1 MINDTLKQLQFI
13 SDTIIEL
20 FQQVEEELL
29 HKRPIANKMSVW
41 EVCVHLSQ
49 IPGAD
54 LRIQKEYTK
63 EQMTE
68 YYQTHMPDT
77 MEKVHVHFLEGM
89 YELVLYYNDLSKEE
103 LERRFTTYWGSEY
116 SVAEWFVQIVN
127 HLVHH
132 RSQLYQY
139 LLFLNRDVQIVLF
152 R

>member
-1 MINDTLKQLQFI
+1 MINDASKQLQFI

-20 FQQVEEELL
+20 FQQVDKELL

-54 LRIQKEYTK
+54 LHIQEEYSK
-63 EQMTE
+63 QQMTE
-68 YYQTHMPDT
+68 YYQTHMPNS
-77 MEKVHVHFLEGM
+77 METVISHFKDGIE
-89 YELVLYYNDLSKEE
+89 ELILYYNDLSKEE
-103 LERRFTTYWGSEY
+103 LERQFKTYWGSEY
-116 SVAEWFVQIVN
+116 SEAEWFVQIVN

-139 LLFLNRDVQIVLF
+139 FHLLNRDVQIVLF

>member
-1 MINDTLKQLQFI
+1 MINDALKQLQFV

-20 FQQVEEELL
+20 FQQIDEELL
-29 HKRPIANKMSVW
+29 HKHPIANKMSVW

-54 LRIQKEYTK
+54 LQIQKEYSK

-68 YYQTHMPDT
+68 YYQTNMPDT
-77 MEKVHVHFLEGM
+77 MENALAYFLKGIN
-89 YELVLYYNDLSKEE
+89 ELILYYNELSKEE
-103 LERRFTTYWGSEY
+103 LERQFKTYWGSEY
-116 SVAEWFVQIVN
+116 SESEWCVQIVN

-139 LLFLNRDVQIVLF
+139 LLFLNRDLQIVLF